1 MGNVR
6 EVLLLL
12 AQGYNWNEF
21 HVLDF
26 ARKQWPCTVMM
37 HPSCCQT
44 SAVPFKTR
52 HAMYRT
58 VRTVHRNV
66 ETRSCTHCRSAK
78 AITITYSDCVFLAL
92 GIQQA
97 MRMCSIILSVAC
109 PALQFCC
116 RIHTWFRLM
125 GGLQAKSM
133 TSQRYRAVTRW
144 RICVTMAMLWQQQDG
159 GYMLLWKRYGNKN
172 I

>member
-1 MGNVR
+1 MR

-116 RIHTWFRLM
+116 RIHRFRWM
-125 GGLQAKSM
+125 GVCKQSRWRH
-133 TSQRYRAVTRW
+133 SEPHTRW